1 MNWALSDIAQHLNF
15 HLEGGEVIQQ
25 IAIDSRSV
33 QVGADTLFVAI
44 IGARNDG
51 HQYINEV
58 YQKGVRCFVVK
69 QDFDAAIYPEA
80 RFFAVDDTL
89 KAFQLLAKV
98 YREKF
103 TIPTIG
109 ITGSNGK
116 TIVKEWLYTCL
127 KDDYVITRSPKSYNS
142 QVGVPLSVFQI
153 NANTTLNIFEAGIS
167 MPNEMP
173 QLNTIIQPTIGLI
186 TTIGAAHDEGFESR
200 EQKTQEKLKLF
211 KGASTVIYCVDHLD
225 VANQIHLSSSQK
237 YLSWGKK
244 GAISINKI
252 GSKWRVVFGEQ
263 DAIIQLPFEQDIH
276 VENTCHV
283 IAILL
288 SLGYELAE
296 IEKRIQRLQPVK
308 MRLSLLAGHYNS
320 LIIDDSYSN
329 DLPALD
335 IALNFLKKHQQKRE
349 AVVVLSDILQS
360 GVPDDELYK
369 QVATHV
375 NAVHAV
381 EVVLV
386 GEKIVKYARLFT
398 GNAVCFSSS
407 EEIIT
412 AYSFSKLRDKIV
424 LFKGARMYQFEQLV
438 KRLSSKVHETT
449 LEINLDHIVGNL
461 NYFKS
466 LLLPKTK
473 IMAMVKAYAYGS
485 GYLEVANA
493 LQFQK
498 IDYLA
503 VAYVDEGV
511 DLRKNG
517 INVPIMVL
525 NAEPENYDK
534 LEQYNIEPEVFRIDQ
549 LKQYAELGTEGFN
562 IHLKIDTGMHRL
574 GFSLNEIPELLK
586 MLETCPQLRV
596 KSVFSH
602 LSSADDP
609 EEDAFTLKQI
619 ADFEAVALQIE
630 QVLGYKP
637 MKHILNSAGAQRF
650 SSSQFDMVRLGIGLY
665 GIGVETKH
673 QKHLTEVGV
682 LKSKVSQVRTVEA
695 GESIGYNR
703 RTKAQKIMKIATVA
717 IGYADGYDR
726 RFSNSTGKVFIEGEV
741 RPVVGNV
748 CMDMI
753 MVDATDLNVKVGDD
767 VEILGGHISWD
778 KSAQTI
784 GTISYELLTGIG
796 ERVRRVFYEGDLI

>member
-1 MNWALSDIAQHLNF
+1 MNWALSDIAYHLKIPF
-15 HLEGGEVIQQ
+15 VGEGLIHQ

-33 QVGADTLFVAI
+33 HVGADTLFVAI
-44 IGARNDG
+44 VGARNDG
-51 HQYINEV
+51 HQYIHEV
-58 YQKGVRCFVVK
+58 YQKGVRFFLVK
-69 QDFDAAIYPEA
+69 KGFASKVYPEA
-80 RFFAVDDTL
+80 HFFVVEDTL
-89 KAFQLLAKV
+89 EAFQLLAKV

-103 TIPTIG
+103 VVPTIG

-127 KDDYVITRSPKSYNS
+127 KDDYTITRSPKSFNS

-153 NANTTLNIFEAGIS
+153 NGNTTLNIFEAGIS
-167 MPNEMP
+167 KPNEM
-173 QLNTIIQPTIGLI
+173 QHLQAIIQPTIGII
-186 TTIGAAHDEGFESR
+186 TTIGAAHDEGFTSR
-200 EQKTQEKLKLF
+200 EQKTKEKLQLF
-211 KGASTVIYCVDHLD
+211 KGAEVVVYCADQKI
-225 VANQIHLSSSQK
+225 VANQIQLVSLSNT
-237 YLSWGKK
+237 LSWGIK
-244 GAISINKI
+244 GEVSINKI
-252 GSKWRVVFGEQ
+252 GQKWRVVYGEQ
-263 DAIIQLPFEQDIH
+263 DAIIALPFEQDIH

-283 IAILL
+283 ITVLL
-288 SLGYELAE
+288 YLGYSLIE
-296 IEKRIQRLQPVK
+296 IEQRIQRLQPVK

-320 LIIDDSYSN
+320 LIVDDSYSN

-335 IALNFLKKHQQKRE
+335 IALNFLKKHQQQRE

-360 GVPDDELYK
+360 GVPELELYA

-375 NAVHAV
+375 NAIQPV
-381 EVVLV
+381 EVLLV
-386 GEKIVKYARLFT
+386 GQTIVKYAHMFT
-398 GNAVCFSSS
+398 GFVNCFSSS
-407 EEIIT
+407 EEIMNS
-412 AYSFSKLRDKIV
+412 YSFSKVRDKIV
-424 LFKGARMYQFEQLV
+424 LFKGARMYQFEHLV

-466 LLLPKTK
+466 ILLPQTK

-485 GYLEVANA
+485 GYLEIANA

-534 LEQYNIEPEVFRIDQ
+534 LAQYNIEPEVFRIDQ
-549 LKQYAELGTEGFN
+549 LKQYAELGKDGFAV
-562 IHLKIDTGMHRL
+562 HLKIDTGMHRL
-574 GFSLNEIPELLK
+574 GFSLNEIPELMQVLQA
-586 MLETCPQLRV
+586 CPNLRV
-596 KSVFSH
+596 KSIFSH

-609 EEDAFTLKQI
+609 EEDAFTLQQI
-619 ADFEAVALQIE
+619 ADFELAVSQIE

-650 SSSQFDMVRLGIGLY
+650 PTAQFDMVRLGIGLY
-665 GIGVETKH
+665 GIGVETQH

-682 LKSKVSQVRTVEA
+682 LKSKISQVRTVDA

-703 RTKAQKIMKIATVA
+703 RTKAQKAMKIATVA

-726 RFSNSTGKVFIEGEV
+726 RFSNRIGEVFVGGEV
-741 RPVVGNV
+741 RSVVGNV

-753 MVDATDLNVKVGDD
+753 MIDATDLNVKVGDE

-778 KSAQTI
+778 TSAQKI